1 MKFRRYTSA
10 MLALSLMLS
19 GTSIVAYADTAAEE
33 AMKKELT
40 YVKQRVT
47 IPEDLSE
54 FNYIKGT
61 SYGRDTYNFTWSTD
75 PEKYTTGHKE
85 INVCICGKIIK
96 SYSRYE
102 YDWTADSETAYS
114 FAKLTQDEL
123 YDKAYKWIKILN
135 PTVYKNIA
143 IDKESLRINISGNRA
158 RFTINRVVEGV
169 PVKGQEGSIVI
180 DKDTGELISYG
191 LEWVM
196 GAGFPDLDTT
206 ISKDEAVAA
215 FEKEMPIEKVY
226 FANYNWETKE
236 YEPKLIY
243 RQTRTEQ
250 IDALTG
256 KLTSFEGS
264 YFNYYGDIYGD
275 DVMVEEDAD
284 IDDTNPGAGGGVSF
298 TDKEIEKM
306 EKEGSLITAEE
317 MLGTFKEM
325 DIFCLGED
333 PVVEYSDCYFDA
345 FYNFYVRNMTFAS
358 ADTVYYIGKDEE
370 GNPVQKERETTV
382 RTHATINAENGDI
395 LDFSTTAGYAG
406 NARTLTE
413 KNSTKLL
420 KDYVDILAGDKADD
434 FRLPEATL
442 SWSAKNTDGTPADG
456 AYITYASSSS
466 QRYAYGIPSMSES
479 ISIKVNS
486 SGKITDY
493 NIQHYDVKYP
503 KPVKILTEEEIYDS
517 YFDQIDYDLQYRLA
531 IKKDVTYTAV
541 VYNPSEKL
549 YMDAFSGKLTY
560 SDGTERVKVVKTEY
574 TDLEGSKYEK
584 IARRL
589 EAHDIVLR
597 DEDGR
602 LNADEYITRRDF
614 VNLMSNIGSWY
625 NTKDGGDKTLTR
637 QYAAKILTNSI
648 ISEECAELPGI
659 FKSPFSDVKSSSK
672 YVGYIAVANAMGY
685 MKGEDGKFNPGGK
698 VTRGEALQM
707 IYDRLA

>member
-1 MKFRRYTSA
+1 MKFRRYASA

-19 GTSIVAYADTAAEE
+19 GTSVVAYADTAAEE

-47 IPEDLSE
+47 VPEDLSE
-54 FNYIKGT
+54 FNYTKST
-61 SYGRDTYNFTWSTD
+61 NYGRDTYNFTWTTN
-75 PEKYTTGHKE
+75 PEEYTTGYKE
-85 INVCICGKIIK
+85 INIQICGKIIK
-96 SYSRYE
+96 SYSHYE
-102 YDWTADSETAYS
+102 YDWTGDYTTEYS
-114 FAKLTQDEL
+114 FAKLTEDEL

-135 PTVYKNIA
+135 PTIYNSIA

-158 RFTINRVVEGV
+158 CFTINRVVEGV

-191 LEWVM
+191 LNWVM
-196 GAGFPDLDTT
+196 GAGFPDPDTT
-206 ISKDEAVAA
+206 ISKEEAIAA
-215 FEKEMPIEKVY
+215 YEKEMPIEKVY

-236 YEPKLIY
+236 FEPALIY

-264 YFNYYGDIYGD
+264 YFNYYEDYYGD
-275 DVMVEEDAD
+275 DVMVDEEAD
-284 IDDTNPGAGGGVSF
+284 IEANPSTGGGVSF
-298 TDKEIEKM
+298 TDAELEKM
-306 EKEGSLITAEE
+306 EKEGTLITAEE
-317 MLGTFKEM
+317 MLSTLKDM
-325 DIFCLGED
+325 DIFCLGDD
-333 PVVEYSDCYFDA
+333 PAVERSVCYFDD
-345 FYNFYVRNMTFAS
+345 YYDFYVRDMTFAS
-358 ADTVYYIGKDEE
+358 SDTVYYIGKDDE
-370 GNPVQKERETTV
+370 GNPVQQERETTV
-382 RTHATINAENGDI
+382 RTYATINAENGDI
-395 LDFSTTAGYAG
+395 LNFRTTSGYAG
-406 NARTLTE
+406 DTRTLTE

-442 SWSAKNTDGTPADG
+442 SWSAKNKDGTPAEG
-456 AYITYASSSS
+456 AYITYASASS

-479 ISIKVNS
+479 VSIKVNS
-486 SGKITDY
+486 DGRITDY
-493 NIQHYDVKYP
+493 SIQHYDVAYP
-503 KPVKILTEEEIYDS
+503 KPDTIISEADAYSK
-517 YFDQIDYDLQYRLA
+517 YFEQIDYDLQYRLA

-549 YMDAFSGKLTY
+549 YIDAFSGKLTY
-560 SDGTERVKVVKTEY
+560 SDGTERVKAAKQEY

-589 EAHDIVLR
+589 EAHGIVLR

-602 LNADEYITRRDF
+602 LNAEEYITRQDF
-614 VNLMSNIGSWY
+614 SSLMSYIGSWY
-625 NTKDGGDKTLTR
+625 YNRTGGDKILTR
-637 QYAAKILTNSI
+637 QFAAKILTNRI
-648 ISEECAELPGI
+648 ISEECAELLGI

>member
-47 IPEDLSE
+47 VPEDLSE

-61 SYGRDTYNFTWSTD
+61 GYGRDTYNFTWSTN
-75 PEKYTTGHKE
+75 PEEYTTGHKE

-102 YDWTADSETAYS
+102 YDWTADSETTYS
-114 FAKLTQDEL
+114 FAKLTEDEL

-196 GAGFPDLDTT
+196 GAGFPDPDTT

-264 YFNYYGDIYGD
+264 YFNYYDDIYGD

-284 IDDTNPGAGGGVSF
+284 MDNANPGTGGGVSF

-325 DIFCLGED
+325 DIFCLGDD
-333 PVVEYSDCYFDA
+333 PAVERSACYFDD
-345 FYNFYVRNMTFAS
+345 YYDFYVRDMTFAS
-358 ADTVYYIGKDEE
+358 SDTVYYIGKDGD
-370 GNPVQKERETTV
+370 GNPVQQERETTV
-382 RTHATINAENGDI
+382 RTYATINAENGD
-395 LDFSTTAGYAG
+395 LLRFSTAAGYAG
-406 NARTLTE
+406 DTRTLTE

-442 SWSAKNTDGTPADG
+442 SWSAKNKDGTPAEG
-456 AYITYASSSS
+456 AYITSASSSS

-486 SGKITDY
+486 NGRITDY

-503 KPVKILTEEEIYDS
+503 KPDTIISEEEAFDS

-541 VYNPSEKL
+541 VYNPSYNL
-549 YMDAFSGKLTY
+549 YIDAFSGKLTY
-560 SDGTERVKVVKTEY
+560 SDGTERVKAVKQEY

-589 EAHDIVLR
+589 EAHGIVLR
-597 DEDGR
+597 DENGR
-602 LNADEYITRRDF
+602 LNAGEYITRKDF
-614 VNLMSNIGSWY
+614 ANLMSSIGGWY
-625 NTKDGGDKTLTR
+625 NTKDSGDKVLTR
-637 QYAAKILTNSI
+637 QYAAKILTNRI